1 MMRGQ
6 REKKRNKRKVERL
19 SIRAG
24 DKEGDK

>member
-1 MMRGQ
+1 MIRGQ

-24 DKEGDK
+24 DREEDK